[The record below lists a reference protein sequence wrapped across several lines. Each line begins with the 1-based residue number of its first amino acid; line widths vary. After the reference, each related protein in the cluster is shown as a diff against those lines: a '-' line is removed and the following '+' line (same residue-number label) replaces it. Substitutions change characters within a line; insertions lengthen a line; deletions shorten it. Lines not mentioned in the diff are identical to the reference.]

1 VSNFTDVVRFH
12 KKFGLG
18 DTKTEFP
25 FETGPRVVS
34 KEWIEFR
41 IKFMNEE
48 LEEFIKG
55 YAELDHAQM
64 ADALID
70 LTYVAMGTAL
80 GLGYP
85 WQALW
90 EEVQSANMR
99 KVKGATKRGV
109 LFDVTKPEGWRP
121 PRIATILKSFGFFK

>member
-1 VSNFTDVVRFH
+1 MSNFTDVVRFH
-12 KKFGLG
+12 QKFGLG
-18 DTKTEFP
+18 DT
-25 FETGPRVVS
+25 ETGYPIDAGPRVVS

-41 IKFMNEE
+41 IKFLEEE
-48 LEEFIKG
+48 LDEFKKG
-55 YAELDHAQM
+55 FVEYDHAQM

-85 WQALW
+85 WQHLW

-99 KVKGATKRGV
+99 KVKGSTKRGV
-109 LFDVTKPEGWRP
+109 LFDVTKPKGWVA
-121 PRIATILKSFGFFK
+121 PRIDTILKCFGFFK